1 MAVSDRT
8 DKEKESETISDLAL
22 AGIKNVTRN
31 AEVAV
36 DLHSAVYTF
45 HLAQALIK
53 HISVKDAYGAHVGKK
68 LFHRYFQLVETSS
81 NVKFENVFS
90 HF

>member
-1 MAVSDRT
+1 MAVSGGT
-8 DKEKESETISDLAL
+8 DEEDKLETISDLAL

-36 DLHSAVYTF
+36 DLHSAVYMF

-68 LFHRYFQLVETSS
+68 SFH
-81 NVKFENVFS
+81 
-90 HF
+90 